1 MKTMK
6 KKHNDKVKLMEK
18 ENEIQTRMAKP
29 APEEPPKAEKKAIKE
44 HATRLRRSRV
54 NKAAQSKN

>member
-1 MKTMK
+1 M
-6 KKHNDKVKLMEK
+6 KLMEK

-54 NKAAQSKN
+54 NKAAGAKK